1 MNLEAAWLGC
11 LGVLVLGITSLVA
24 LGLRIARRTQG
35 ALLTFAVGLLGTAVL
50 AAVAMLSFLERGR
63 GFYQEGSDA
72 TIVIMALSL
81 LLAGTG
87 QFIAAL
93 RIPGSYGVAFAWA
106 AGSMVLLAS
115 LLLGRGS
122 LEFLSL
128 PGVNLGLALSLLLA
142 VLSLMSAVVP
152 RRK

>member
-24 LGLRIARRTQG
+24 LGLRITRRAQG
-35 ALLTFAVGLLGTAVL
+35 ALLTFAAGLLSTAVL
-50 AAVAMLSFLERGR
+50 AAVAILSFLEGVRGV
-63 GFYQEGSDA
+63 YSEGGDA

-93 RIPGSYGVAFAWA
+93 RIPGSYVAAFALA
-106 AGSMVLLAS
+106 AGSMVLL
-115 LLLGRGS
+115 
-122 LEFLSL
+122 SL
-128 PGVNLGLALSLLLA
+128 PWGNLGLALSLLLA